1 MTVSL
6 TDFGRWSMPDLNSRC
21 VSSRKTRRVGHR
33 HLQGLH
39 KVKIR
44 QSNGHSN
51 LPGSLAGHSPSPCR
65 RLPPL
70 WLWGGVLDRLAADH
84 SGLHSRN
91 PICALCAGCFIDS

>member
-1 MTVSL
+1 MT
-6 TDFGRWSMPDLNSRC
+6 PHY
-21 VSSRKTRRVGHR
+21 VSSSGLTPGLQPPSKGHR

-39 KVKIR
+39 KVETR
-44 QSNGHSN
+44 QSNGLSN
-51 LPGSLAGHSPSPCR
+51 LPGSLAGHSPSPSR

-84 SGLHSRN
+84 TGLHSRN